1 MENKV
6 KILIAEDDVNLARTM
21 SAYLSDKGY
30 MVTHCTNGEDA
41 YEAFCKDR
49 FDLCLLDI
57 MMPIKDGFT
66 LAQDIRKNN
75 HKIPI
80 IFISAK
86 NSPED
91 MIHGL
96 NLGADDFIP
105 KPFILELLYAK
116 INAVLRRT
124 YQKANEELQ
133 SLPIGKYTFF
143 YTRQVLEFNGSER
156 KLTSKEAELLFLLLS
171 KRNEI
176 LERSFTLKKIWG
188 DDSYYNA
195 RSMDVYVTK
204 IRKYLKEDPNIDLIN
219 VHGVGFKLVIAK

>member
-6 KILIAEDDVNLARTM
+6 KVLIAEDDVNLARALN
-21 SAYLSDKGY
+21 AYLSDKGY
-30 MVTHCTNGEDA
+30 VVTHYTNGEDA

-49 FDLCLLDI
+49 FDLCLLDV

-80 IFISAK
+80 VFISAK

-96 NLGADDFIP
+96 NLGADDYIP
-105 KPFILELLYAK
+105 KPFMLELLWAK

-133 SLPIGKYTFF
+133 NLPIGKYTFY
-143 YTRQVLEFNGSER
+143 YTRQVLDFNGSER

-195 RSMDVYVTK
+195 RSMDVYITK

>member
-219 VHGVGFKLVIAK
+219 VHGVGFKLVITK